1 MAMDPV
7 LLLVQDIQA
16 AQLELKAVKGKSS
29 HAAYAAAIEHQLID
43 LRHQL
48 LHMMPT
54 SAVGAAELIRYA
66 ADMLLPAFARHAG
79 HLRRIADRFSAGQ
92 RLLAD
97 ICWLRQMAK
106 AVEAGLCGDPGGAD
120 RLLDHAVQGATIP
133 VVVYRN
139 VKAPLRVVED
149 DGAFN
154 QHTFI

>member
-1 MAMDPV
+1 MTMDPV

-16 AQLELKAVKGKSS
+16 AQLELKAVKGKAS

-48 LHMMPT
+48 LHMIPT

-66 ADMLLPAFARHAG
+66 AAILLPAFARHAS

-120 RLLDHAVQGATIP
+120 RLLDHAVRGATIP
-133 VVVYRN
+133 VIVHRN
-139 VKAPLRVVED
+139 MKAPLQLVEND
-149 DGAFN
+149 APSS
-154 QHTFI
+154 QHTFV